1 MNIFNSW
8 KTVNKNSTYLERL
21 LQTRKWQVAYQSV
34 SPGLVS
40 FHPLEL
46 PFFCWIKVQR
56 SRRAQFTYSPCLHS
70 PVCTP
75 YLTPTHLEMRLT
87 APWAVRG
94 GKNSRE
100 NHLSPE
106 SILRFIFS
114 RSLSHRSGSNP
125 GVEHL
130 ELSLELSL
138 PLLLPSQ
145 RGPGPPFPLGSFTM
159 AEILLHGARA
169 GGVRLQGRWP
179 SPSMAGSGERCC
191 IFTQEEGW

>member
-1 MNIFNSW
+1 MPGETFTDQEVASGTPKHLSW
-8 KTVNKNSTYLERL
+8 FGFIPALGATFSL
-21 LQTRKWQVAYQSV
+21 LGQSAAQ
-34 SPGLVS
+34 P
-40 FHPLEL
+40 
-46 PFFCWIKVQR
+46 Q
-56 SRRAQFTYSPCLHS
+56 SRQFTYSPCLHS

-159 AEILLHGARA
+159 AEFLLHG
-169 GGVRLQGRWP
+169 GGGEGRGRETEGQVAEPQRGRVR
-179 SPSMAGSGERCC
+179 
-191 IFTQEEGW
+191 

>member
-1 MNIFNSW
+1 
-8 KTVNKNSTYLERL
+8 
-21 LQTRKWQVAYQSV
+21 
-34 SPGLVS
+34 
-40 FHPLEL
+40 
-46 PFFCWIKVQR
+46 
-56 SRRAQFTYSPCLHS
+56 
-70 PVCTP
+70 
-75 YLTPTHLEMRLT
+75 MRLT

-159 AEILLHGARA
+159 AEFLLHG
-169 GGVRLQGRWP
+169 GGGEGEGRGRETEGQVAEPQRGRVR
-179 SPSMAGSGERCC
+179 
-191 IFTQEEGW
+191 

>member
-1 MNIFNSW
+1 MPGETFTDQ
-8 KTVNKNSTYLERL
+8 K
-21 LQTRKWQVAYQSV
+21 VASCL
-34 SPGLVS
+34 SKHLSGLV
-40 FHPLEL
+40 FFPPLGATIFLLGRSAAQPQGTVHLFTL
-46 PFFCWIKVQR
+46 PPF
-56 SRRAQFTYSPCLHS
+56 

-75 YLTPTHLEMRLT
+75 YLTPTHLEIRLT

-145 RGPGPPFPLGSFTM
+145 RGPGLPFPLGSFTM
-159 AEILLHGARA
+159 AAFLLHGARA
-169 GGVRLQGRWP
+169 GGVRRRGKWP
-179 SPSMAGSGERCC
+179 SPSVEGSDERCC
-191 IFTQEEGW
+191 VFTQEEGW